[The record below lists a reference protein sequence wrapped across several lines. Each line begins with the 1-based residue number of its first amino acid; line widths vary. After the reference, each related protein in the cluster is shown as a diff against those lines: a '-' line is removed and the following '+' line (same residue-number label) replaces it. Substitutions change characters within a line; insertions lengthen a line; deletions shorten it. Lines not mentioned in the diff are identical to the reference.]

1 LTRFF
6 KNDIN
11 QITIKKTKFQG
22 GFMQLFTTQVD
33 AKERKGLVKG
43 VAIYSE
49 KYGDSIKTAIEVK
62 KGGYVEKFEESTNKV
77 IEEATDRMTTKANDL
92 GANAIEGIRINV
104 RNITS
109 NSSDF
114 ITIVSIY
121 GTAITI

>member
-1 LTRFF
+1 
-6 KNDIN
+6 
-11 QITIKKTKFQG
+11 
-22 GFMQLFTTQVD
+22 MQLFTTQVD

-49 KYGDSIKTAIEVK
+49 KYGESIKTTIEVK
-62 KGGYVEKFEESTNKV
+62 KGGYVEKFEESTSKV
-77 IEEATDRMTTKANDL
+77 IEEATLRMTTKANDL
-92 GANAIEGIRINV
+92 GANAIECVRINV

-114 ITIVSIY
+114 ITIVTIY